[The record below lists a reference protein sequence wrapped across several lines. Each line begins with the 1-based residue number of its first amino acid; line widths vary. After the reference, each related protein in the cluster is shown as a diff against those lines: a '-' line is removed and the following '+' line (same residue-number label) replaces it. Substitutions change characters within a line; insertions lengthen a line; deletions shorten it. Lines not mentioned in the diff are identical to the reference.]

1 MLTRFWVENYRCFR
15 ERIILDMTNKK
26 NYSYGTEC
34 VRGDFLDKVV
44 VIGDNGAGKTSFG
57 YALVDIITTLTGFQK
72 DIGQNEESCFL
83 NGDSDEDVATFHYE
97 FLVHSSYVEYEYGK
111 PSPHSIVR
119 ERLSVDHKV
128 VFDYDL
134 RDMSGAVFNLD
145 VLGDVYM
152 SPESI
157 YGSKALL
164 RMIGETSRL
173 SDVPAVK
180 AVLDFARDSVYYR
193 AMWRMDEHIG
203 IIDDDDDICGY
214 IIDNG
219 LVEDLQEFLR
229 TDCHTD
235 VLLGVEEGRLVICT
249 GRRNLPF
256 LKAASR
262 GTVLLTRLYCWD
274 RRSKNREALMFLDDF
289 DDMFN
294 YQTSENVM
302 ERIIRKGVAQCV
314 FVTHNAELI
323 SDDALRPDCCFILNG
338 RKLLSLS
345 SLTDKNIRR
354 GHNLAKMLRDGEF
367 NRTVG

>member
-15 ERIILDMTNKK
+15 DRVVLDLTNKK

-34 VRGDFLDKVV
+34 VRGDFLDKIV

-72 DIGQNEESCFL
+72 NIGQNDESCFL
-83 NGDSDEDVATFHYE
+83 NGDSEEQTAVFHYE
-97 FLVHSSYVEYEYGK
+97 FQVHGSSVKYEYGK
-111 PSPHSIVR
+111 SSPFDVVF
-119 ERLSVDHKV
+119 ERLSVDSRDI
-128 VFDYDL
+128 FDYDL

-145 VLGDVYM
+145 GICQKDWNVD
-152 SPESI
+152 
-157 YGSKALL
+157 GSKALL
-164 RMIGETSRL
+164 RMIGEKSSLR
-173 SDVPAVK
+173 DMPAVR

-203 IIDDDDDICGY
+203 IIDEEDDICSY
-214 IIDNG
+214 IINNG

-229 TDCHTD
+229 SDCRIDMT
-235 VLLGVEEGRLVICT
+235 LGVDDGSLVIRT
-249 GRRNLPF
+249 SRRSLPF
-256 LKAASR
+256 ISAASR

-289 DDMFN
+289 DDMFH

-302 ERIIRKGVAQCV
+302 EHIIRHGVAQCV
-314 FVTHNAELI
+314 FVTHNADLI
-323 SDDALRPDCCFILNG
+323 SDDALRPDCCFLMGG

-354 GHNLAKMLRDGEF
+354 GHNLAKMLRSGEF
-367 NRTVG
+367 SKTVG